1 MKALI
6 FPGQG
11 SQVVGMGLEFY
22 KNFDFVKKIFHQA
35 DDVLKFNLSK
45 IILEGPDEKLKLT
58 ENAQPAILT
67 ISYSI
72 FRVLKEEL
80 DIKPS
85 SFQFFA
91 GHSLG
96 EYSALVCSESLNY
109 VDAIYLLNERGK
121 AMQEAVPIGKGK
133 MIAVLGLNTL
143 EIKNEI
149 ENNKRITGICEI
161 ANDNADG
168 QIIVSGETNSIDLF
182 QELLKEKKI
191 KTIPLKVSAPFHCTL
206 MKPAADKMKD
216 KINNTKF
223 IYPTTKVFNNV
234 NANVDN
240 DPSSIKKLLIE
251 QIYSTVRWRDILIN
265 MSKLGINNYLEIGPG
280 KALSGMVKRTI
291 KNVNSFSINSLDD
304 IKNLKNEIK

>member
-1 MKALI
+1 
-6 FPGQG
+6 
-11 SQVVGMGLEFY
+11 
-22 KNFDFVKKIFHQA
+22 
-35 DDVLKFNLSK
+35 
-45 IILEGPDEKLKLT
+45 
-58 ENAQPAILT
+58 
-67 ISYSI
+67 
-72 FRVLKEEL
+72 
-80 DIKPS
+80 
-85 SFQFFA
+85 
-91 GHSLG
+91 
-96 EYSALVCSESLNY
+96 
-109 VDAIYLLNERGK
+109 
-121 AMQEAVPIGKGK
+121 
-133 MIAVLGLNTL
+133 
-143 EIKNEI
+143 
-149 ENNKRITGICEI
+149 
-161 ANDNADG
+161 
-168 QIIVSGETNSIDLF
+168 
-182 QELLKEKKI
+182 
-191 KTIPLKVSAPFHCTL
+191 

>member
-1 MKALI
+1 
-6 FPGQG
+6 
-11 SQVVGMGLEFY
+11 
-22 KNFDFVKKIFHQA
+22 
-35 DDVLKFNLSK
+35 
-45 IILEGPDEKLKLT
+45 
-58 ENAQPAILT
+58 
-67 ISYSI
+67 
-72 FRVLKEEL
+72 
-80 DIKPS
+80 
-85 SFQFFA
+85 
-91 GHSLG
+91 
-96 EYSALVCSESLNY
+96 
-109 VDAIYLLNERGK
+109 
-121 AMQEAVPIGKGK
+121 MQEAVPIGEGS
-133 MIAVLGLNTL
+133 MIAILGTKTDVIINL
-143 EIKNEI
+143 IKLRNR
-149 ENNKRITGICEI
+149 KSGVCEI